1 MFWGMSDDLLQN
13 LLAANR
19 DYADGGHDAMAPV
32 TPRLR
37 LAIVTCMDARLM
49 PPDALG
55 LQPGDAHIIRNA
67 GGRVTDDVLRSLAV
81 SCAVLGVRRIVV
93 IPHTQCGMYKS
104 EEEIRAAIRDVS
116 GHDGPARLHEYGDPE
131 AAQRTVPASRRVRLG
146 RPLRRGDRPH
156 HRGGRRVGRAAS
168 GHACGWR

>member
-1 MFWGMSDDLLQN
+1 MSDDLLQN

-131 AAQRTVPASRRVRLG
+131 AALRRDVERVRSAPFLPPDVSVWGARFDVETG
-146 RPLRRGDRPH
+146 RITVEVD
-156 HRGGRRVGRAAS
+156 A
-168 GHACGWR
+168 